1 MYCVVPDNDHGNDGN
16 DGGDDDGGDDICGA
30 PFRCI
35 CCAMRATSA
44 SRLIFFLCPF
54 VSLFGWLTIA
64 GDTPHSIST
73 PVVFVL
79 CALRVSGALPFLARF
94 LIFLRVC
101 CDVLGICCDVMLC
114 PPAADVHRHSTR
126 AVLNLAQMCMF
137 EFSLL
142 PMYCVVPGF
151 MFSGYK
157 CSNVSVEQIN
167 SIRFE

>member
-1 MYCVVPDNDHGNDGN
+1 MVDFNFLHSVPGLC
-16 DGGDDDGGDDICGA
+16 DDDGDDDICGV

-35 CCAMRATSA
+35 SCAICVNLA
-44 SRLIFFLCPF
+44 SRLISLF
-54 VSLFGWLTIA
+54 VSFLGWLTIA
-64 GDTPHSIST
+64 GEPHSIST
-73 PVVFVL
+73 PVLCLL

-94 LIFLRVC
+94 LIFLNVC